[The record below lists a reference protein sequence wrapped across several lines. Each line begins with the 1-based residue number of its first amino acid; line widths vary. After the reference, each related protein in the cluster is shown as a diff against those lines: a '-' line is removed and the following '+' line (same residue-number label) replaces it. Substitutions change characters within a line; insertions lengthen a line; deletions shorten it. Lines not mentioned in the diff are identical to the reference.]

1 MRGTEASPHLPTLAS
16 WPLEEACTLQA
27 AIFEDID
34 AQRTGGD
41 GRLSPSAGT
50 AMELM
55 PASGA
60 AELFLRRAA
69 TTQRNWDS
77 APQTD
82 RLTVHHSSFSL
93 GDAGLISAVSASLHP
108 GSACAA
114 ARDVHDTAGARPFL
128 IIGAGRACRA

>member
-1 MRGTEASPHLPTLAS
+1 VRGTEASPHLPTLAS
-16 WPLEEACTLQA
+16 WPLEEACALQA

-93 GDAGLISAVSASLHP
+93 GDAGLISAFTVSLRPRVRLRRRARRHD
-108 GSACAA
+108 A
-114 ARDVHDTAGARPFL
+114 ARRLAVPDLR
-128 IIGAGRACRA
+128 